1 LLERQGKLKRNFQP
15 VEMKVAA
22 HTPCHVKALGSDSAV
37 SQLLSLI
44 PGLELHTI
52 EKGCSGM
59 AGAFGLTSRH
69 FETSMQIGT
78 PLFEHVREGGFQLG
92 VSQCSAC
99 RMQIEQG
106 TPVAAVH
113 PLKLLAL
120 SYGLMPEIRSR
131 FEPSRNPLLT
141 T

>member
-1 LLERQGKLKRNFQP
+1 MQQGKLKQNFQP
-15 VEMKVAA
+15 IEMKAA
-22 HTPCHVKALGSDSAV
+22 YHTPCHVKALGNIPPV
-37 SQLLSLI
+37 SKLLALI
-44 PGLELHTI
+44 PGLELHSI

-59 AGAFGLTSRH
+59 AGAFGLTTQH

-78 PLFEHVREGGFQLG
+78 PLFEHIREQKFQLG
-92 VSQCSAC
+92 VTQCSSC

-106 TPVAAVH
+106 TTVAAMH

-120 SYGLMPEIRSR
+120 AYGLMPEIRSR
-131 FEPSRNPLLT
+131 LTPSRNPLLT